1 MKKWL
6 KVLVLLILAL
16 PAYAQRDKIN
26 AYFSQLETARHD
38 SDRVNIYYEIA
49 QLYWYINPDSALLI
63 GRKGVEL
70 SKKINY
76 PRGLSRCYF
85 TIGAVYYYQRNF
97 PQALHYYLQ
106 TLKLGEEMGVERT
119 IGSSLYNIGLV
130 YMDLGNNDKAK
141 EYFLSTLVRAEKNGD
156 KELYAASLSYLGE
169 IFYLRKQYALAL
181 EYKTRSLD
189 INREIQFIDGIGG
202 DLNSLGSIYLKMGQ
216 LEKSLNYNLES
227 IRVFQ
232 QKQNTDGI
240 ASGYNNL
247 AEVHQARKQFA
258 ESDRYAQMSL
268 QLSRVLGDKK
278 RMGDSYQI
286 LYQNSVARKNFEQ
299 ALHYRNVQISLQDS
313 IFSLEKEKAVTQLQA
328 TYDLEKKQ
336 HQITLLEKNKL
347 IQEKELSRQRWQIH
361 TFIIGGGV
369 LFVVA
374 FLLMMNNREKRKINE
389 LLQLQNLAISEQQD
403 EILRQNIRLEG
414 LNTVKNRLLSIISH
428 DFRSPLHS
436 LQGLVSLMKEGELSS
451 QEIRH
456 MSELVSE
463 KLDVTLHLVENLLQ
477 WAKSQMEGLRVKS
490 ETVDLTCLIDDTVQ
504 LLKEPADRKGIVL
517 KNETTGPVW
526 AYADKALVDIVI
538 RNLVANAIKFSRVG
552 DSVSVSANADQQW
565 IYLCV
570 KDTGTGIPLENQAK
584 IFSSVNSFTTAGT
597 AAEKGTGLG
606 LALCKELVEKNGGNI
621 WFESQPGQGSTFIF
635 TIPAEPKGEKDRRP
649 GKFDSGDGR
658 QIDEKM
664 EIV

>member
-6 KVLVLLILAL
+6 KVLVLLVLAL

-26 AYFSQLETARHD
+26 DYFRQLKTARHD

-49 QLYWYINPDSALLI
+49 QLYWYINPDSALLV

-76 PRGLSRCYF
+76 PTGLSRCYF
-85 TIGAVYYYQRNF
+85 TIGSVYYYQRNF
-97 PQALHYYLQ
+97 PHALHYYLR
-106 TLKLGEEMGVERT
+106 TLKLGEEMGAERT

-130 YMDLGNNDKAK
+130 YTDLGNYDKAK
-141 EYFLSTLVRAEKNGD
+141 EYFLSTLDRAEKNED
-156 KELYAASLSYLGE
+156 KELYAASLGYLGE
-169 IFYLRKQYALAL
+169 IFYLQKQYELAL
-181 EYKTRSLD
+181 EYKTRSLV
-189 INREIQFIDGIGG
+189 INREIEFIDGIGG
-202 DLNSLGSIYLKMGQ
+202 DLNSLGSIYLKMGK
-216 LEKSLNYNLES
+216 LEKSLTYTLES

-232 QKQNTDGI
+232 KKQNTDGI

-247 AEVHQARKQFA
+247 AEVYHERKQFA

-278 RMGDSYQI
+278 RMSDSYQI
-286 LYQNSVARKNFEQ
+286 LYQNSVAQKNFGQ
-299 ALHYRNVQISLQDS
+299 ALHYRNVQIGLQDS
-313 IFSLEKEKAVTQLQA
+313 IFSLEKEKAVSQLQS

-347 IQEKELSRQRWQIH
+347 IQEKELSRQRGQIH
-361 TFIIGGGV
+361 TFIAGGGV

-374 FLLMMNNREKRKINE
+374 FLLMMNNREKRIINE
-389 LLQLQNLAISEQQD
+389 LLQLQNRAISEQQD
-403 EILRQNIRLEG
+403 EILRQNMRLEG
-414 LNTVKNRLLSIISH
+414 LNTVKDRLLSIISH

-477 WAKSQMEGLRVKS
+477 WAKSQMEGMRVKS
-490 ETVDLTCLIDDTVQ
+490 EIVDLTCLITDTVQ
-504 LLKEPADRKGIVL
+504 LLKEPAERKGIVL
-517 KNETTGPVW
+517 KNETTEPVW

-538 RNLVANAIKFSRVG
+538 RNLVANAIKFSRAR
-552 DSVSVSANADQQW
+552 DTVSVSATADQQW

-570 KDTGTGIPLENQAK
+570 RDTGMGISLENQAK
-584 IFSSVNSFTTAGT
+584 IFNSVSSFTTVGT
-597 AAEKGTGLG
+597 ASEKGTGLG
-606 LALCKELVEKNGGNI
+606 LALCKELVEKNGGKI
-621 WFESQPGQGSTFIF
+621 WFESQPGQGSTFTF
-635 TIPAEPKGEKDRRP
+635 TIPAESKGEKGQRP